1 MGIDV
6 NIVKTQYAR
15 EALIFAQNNQV
26 DIFILDIQLLDYSG
40 LELARQI
47 RELQSYLLTPIIFST
62 AMPTNEL
69 EAYRTTHCYNYLV
82 KPFSQERV
90 TETLMPILN
99 QINNGI
105 EDITVSEIK
114 EEARLLLREKFV
126 IYNIKQEEIIYVEYK
141 NRKLLVKTIREIY
154 QTSTYTL
161 KQLQEMLVNNFV
173 RCHRGYI
180 VNKYYIH
187 KVVRRE
193 YLIHLKDINYSI
205 PIGRKY
211 LENLEEYL

>member
-15 EALIFAQNNQV
+15 DALIFAQNNQV

-40 LELARQI
+40 LELAKQI
-47 RELQSYLLTPIIFST
+47 RELKSYLLTPIIFST

-69 EAYRTTHCYNYLV
+69 EAYRSTHCYQYLV

-90 TETLMPILN
+90 IETLKPILD

-105 EDITVSEIK
+105 EQSLRKIK
-114 EEARLLLREKFV
+114 EEAKLLLREKFV
-126 IYNIKQEEIIYVEYK
+126 IYNINQDEIIYVEYK
-141 NRKLLVKTIREIY
+141 DRKVSVKTIHEIY
-154 QTSTYTL
+154 QSTYTL
-161 KQLQEMLVNNFV
+161 KKLQEMLVNNFV
-173 RCHRGYI
+173 RCHKGYI
-180 VNKYYIH
+180 VNKYYID

-193 YLIHLKDINYSI
+193 SLIHLKEINHPI